1 MGNFLLGLFIGW
13 TVTTVTT
20 VVMYATGVEVRWIAD
35 WLQDRSGVTGLS
47 VAPLQEKPAPSQPA
61 YLEAKAAQE
70 HAARMTPEQRM
81 RWIADWLQDKPARP
95 GPVSLEVL
103 IKAAQA
109 HAARMT
115 PEQRAEQT
123 AAFRRSWVIGD
134 LSIRHPEMSRED
146 IERLV
151 DDVIADMQ
159 SGEN

>member
-20 VVMYATGVEVRWIAD
+20 VVMYATGVEV
-35 WLQDRSGVTGLS
+35 
-47 VAPLQEKPAPSQPA
+47 
-61 YLEAKAAQE
+61 
-70 HAARMTPEQRM
+70 